1 MAIVFLVVQITS
13 GGAQSNVRVRLSAGP
28 AGQALSREIGL
39 GSPLRQGRSES
50 LSDDRGTANGWFH
63 MTSGLMGR
71 ADPNHCQAAF
81 LMQQDHAALLLR
93 LCQEKQSTPEIN
105 IEDEAQARQF
115 MAAACH
121 RRQAALTSLK
131 LPSADPISI

>member
-1 MAIVFLVVQITS
+1 MCASACQQDL
-13 GGAQSNVRVRLSAGP
+13 RVRLTPERSVRAVRYAKARPKASAMIAVQQMG
-28 AGQALSREIGL
+28 
-39 GSPLRQGRSES
+39 GS
-50 LSDDRGTANGWFH
+50 
-63 MTSGLMGR
+63 MKTSGLMGR

-93 LCQEKQSTPEIN
+93 ACQVKQSTPEVN

-121 RRQAALTSLK
+121 RRQAALTPLE